1 MNGSLVVQSEVISPS
16 ISKASQINDLYDQYE
31 PMVYQLVIAMEALHE
46 QYLLI
51 AAPIVLQLAD
61 HAADG
66 RCVIMD
72 DFIESLHAHSTHLKK
87 YARELQEEFENQRR
101 AAANLARLAR

>member
-1 MNGSLVVQSEVISPS
+1 MSGHLVVHPEVVPVSTT
-16 ISKASQINDLYDQYE
+16 KASQINELYDQYE

-61 HAADG
+61 NAAEG

-87 YARELQEEFENQRR
+87 HARELQEEFENQRR
-101 AAANLARLAR
+101 AATNLVRLAR